1 MGCRRLTVQFTG
13 LVHAPLSPEL
23 KTGLQVVEYGQIIYF
38 STEKDPIKQ
47 VSTQKMGGGVEK
59 GNKKKYI
66 KEREKGKE

>member
-1 MGCRRLTVQFTG
+1 MK
-13 LVHAPLSPEL
+13 PP
-23 KTGLQVVEYGQIIYF
+23 VVEYGQIIYF